1 MKFRKLFA
9 VLGMSLLLF
18 SESLIVKAD
27 PVSWPQ
33 GPGVDSESA
42 IVMDADTGAILYA
55 KNIDDQHY
63 PASITKVLTA
73 LVALENNELTDI
85 VTVQYEDISF
95 LEYGDA
101 HIGLKVGEEIT
112 MEDALYAVLL
122 ESANEAA
129 HAVASNTEGGY
140 ENFLKLMNDKA
151 KELGCKNSNFTN
163 TNGLHDENHYTSARD
178 MALIASAAFQNDT
191 FMEITGTM
199 THKIPTTNLTDV
211 ERWAT
216 QNHKMRI
223 DWEQHYFEYCVGGK
237 TGYTDQARNTLVSLV
252 EKDGTRLVSVVMRAP
267 GNQYA
272 YTNSRAILDYALEN
286 FSKTPVTL
294 EMVGDEEIQS
304 LDKNAY
310 VILPG
315 DVSFEDLT
323 CEKQNGQLIYYY
335 GERTVGKIDFTEV
348 EPEPEIEDSPSGQ
361 SNKKTEK
368 KDSGGFKSTMAK
380 IGRVLLTVFLVIVG
394 LAVAGYLFLAGYA
407 VYRRK
412 QRKKRRAEMRKKKRD
427 SEYRRYLKEMDEQK

>member
-1 MKFRKLFA
+1 MRFRKWFA
-9 VLGMSLLLF
+9 VLGISFLLF
-18 SESLIVKAD
+18 SESLLVKAE
-27 PVSWPQ
+27 PASWPA
-33 GPGVDSESA
+33 GPGVDSASA

-85 VTVQYEDISF
+85 VTVQQEDISF

-140 ENFLKLMNDKA
+140 ENFLQLMNDKA
-151 KELGCKNSNFTN
+151 KELGCTNSNFTN

-178 MALIASAAFQNDT
+178 MALIASAAFQNET

-199 THKIPTTNLTDV
+199 TYVIPSTNITDE
-211 ERWAT
+211 ERYAT

-223 DWEQHYFEYCVGGK
+223 DWESHYFEHCVGGK
-237 TGYTDQARNTLVSLV
+237 TGYTDQARNTLVSMV
-252 EKDGTRLVSVVMRAP
+252 EKDGTRLVSVVMKAP

-272 YTNSRAILDYALEN
+272 YTDSRAILNYALEN

-294 EMVGDEEIQS
+294 EVVGDEEIQS

-310 VILPG
+310 VILPA
-315 DVSFEDLT
+315 DVTFEDLT
-323 CEKQNGQLIYYY
+323 CEKGNGQLVYYY
-335 GERTVGKIDFTEV
+335 GERVVGRIDFTEV
-348 EPEPEIEDSPSGQ
+348 EPAPKTEDSPSGQ
-361 SNKKTEK
+361 SNKKTDK
-368 KDSGGFKSTMAK
+368 KDANGFESTMAK
-380 IGRVLLTVFLVIVG
+380 IGRILLTVLLVIVG
-394 LAVAGYLFLAGYA
+394 LAVAGYLFLVCYA

-412 QRKKRRAEMRKKKRD
+412 QRRKYRADMRRRKRE
-427 SEYRRYLKEMDEQK
+427 SEYKRFLKEMDED

>member
-1 MKFRKLFA
+1 MRFRKWFA

-18 SESLIVKAD
+18 SESLLVKAE
-27 PVSWPQ
+27 PASWPP

-42 IVMDADTGAILYA
+42 IVMDADTGVILYA

-85 VTVQYEDISF
+85 VTVQQEDISF

-140 ENFLKLMNDKA
+140 ENFLTLMNDKA
-151 KELGCKNSNFTN
+151 TELGCMNSNFTN

-178 MALIASAAFQNDT
+178 MALIASAAFQNET

-199 THKIPTTNLTDV
+199 TYKIPTTNITDE

-223 DWEQHYFEYCVGGK
+223 DGEHYFEYCVGGK
-237 TGYTDQARNTLVSLV
+237 TGYTDQARNTLVSMV
-252 EKDGTRLVSVVMRAP
+252 EKDGTRLVSVVLKAP

-310 VILPG
+310 VILPA
-315 DVSFEDLT
+315 DVTFEDLT
-323 CEKQNGQLIYYY
+323 CEKENGQLIYYY
-335 GERTVGKIDFTEV
+335 GERMVGKIDYTEV
-348 EPEPEIEDSPSGQ
+348 EPVQDIEDLPSGR
-361 SNKKTEK
+361 SDKNADK
-368 KDSGGFKSTMAK
+368 KDANGFKNTMAK
-380 IGRVLLTVFLVIVG
+380 IGKTLLTIFLIVAG
-394 LAVAGYLFLAGYA
+394 LAIAGYLFLVCYA

-412 QRKKRRAEMRKKKRD
+412 QRRKYRAEMRKKKRD
-427 SEYRRYLKEMDEQK
+427 SEYRRFIKEIEKDK